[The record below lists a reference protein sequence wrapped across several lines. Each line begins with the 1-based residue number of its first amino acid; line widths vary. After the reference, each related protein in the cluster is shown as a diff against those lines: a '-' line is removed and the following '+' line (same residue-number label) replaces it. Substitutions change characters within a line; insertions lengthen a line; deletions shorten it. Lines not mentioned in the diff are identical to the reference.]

1 LKKIAHKWAE
11 RSFYF
16 GTGNA
21 TDHRADIDKLSPYIH
36 YLETYHRKIYEKV
49 SPAWDRFHGGTMET
63 EINESLYHYHPEWGK
78 DYWINQLFEIAD
90 KLRET

>member
-1 LKKIAHKWAE
+1 
-11 RSFYF
+11 
-16 GTGNA
+16 
-21 TDHRADIDKLSPYIH
+21 
-36 YLETYHRKIYEKV
+36 
-49 SPAWDRFHGGTMET
+49 MET